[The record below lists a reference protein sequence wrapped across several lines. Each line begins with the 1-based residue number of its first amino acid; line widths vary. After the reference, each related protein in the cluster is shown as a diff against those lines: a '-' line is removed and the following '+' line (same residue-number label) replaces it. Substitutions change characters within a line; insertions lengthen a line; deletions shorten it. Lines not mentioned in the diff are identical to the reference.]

1 MNDWSLICE
10 YIALIILLII
20 ALFMHGSKSTADFR
34 KQRIYFYTSLML
46 SALSILCNIT
56 CVFVTENI
64 ASYGVTLAIILNS
77 LYFFITWAMVTAIV
91 YYLFLRLL
99 EFDYH
104 TVSLT
109 RAKYLL
115 LTIFFFF
122 SLLLVLNLS
131 TGILFYFNE
140 AGVYC
145 RGPFNSFS
153 YVLPLADVILLL
165 IFYVR
170 HRRHVGI
177 ATEKVLFV
185 AAPISLLLIIMQV
198 EYPNQLLNGIMCA
211 IVNLIMFISYGS
223 DYEDRDLASGLDNRH
238 SFMNEF
244 FYRTEKRQSYQVIMI
259 QLRHLARIIRFFKR
273 SGYNSIIFQ
282 LGNIL
287 RRLSESGMAF
297 RYSEDTFALIFTDA
311 NPKQC
316 SIRLQHLLECLK
328 LPMSMG
334 QHETNLSFSIV
345 DFRYDGQPWSVE
357 DIITYLNNTLHTAA
371 KTDTELIPF
380 TEQHF
385 YNHRR
390 REHLLKSMRSA
401 LAEGRFSV
409 WYQPIYY
416 HSSGKFESAEA
427 LLRMTGKT
435 NALISPADFI
445 PIAEETGLLDELLEF
460 LLESVCRLLQ
470 SGKIKDLNTVS
481 INLPIREVAE
491 NNLKERF
498 DVILHKYGIS
508 PGRIKLEITE
518 RDIEENGEQA
528 LSSIQSLVDTGY
540 RFMLDDFGTGYS
552 NLRRVLT
559 LPLESVKLDRSLV
572 LLLEDEGP
580 KRQIIKDN
588 VIPLLKTLGQNI
600 VAEGVETKKLADI
613 LIECG
618 VDRIQGF
625 YYAKPMPE
633 NELYEWYRNQMQ

>member
-1 MNDWSLICE
+1 MNDWSLVCE

-34 KQRIYFYTSLML
+34 KQRVYFYASLAL
-46 SALSILCNIT
+46 SALSILFNIT
-56 CVFVTENI
+56 CVFVLENI
-64 ASYGVTLAIILNS
+64 SYYGITLAVILNS
-77 LYFFITWAMVTAIV
+77 LYFFVTWAMVTAII

-104 TVSLT
+104 TVSLS
-109 RAKYLL
+109 RAKFLL
-115 LTIFFFF
+115 LTIFLFF
-122 SLLLVLNLS
+122 SLLLVVNLS

-145 RGPFNSFS
+145 RGSFNSFS
-153 YVLPLADVILLL
+153 YVLPVADVALLL
-165 IFYVR
+165 IFYVL

-185 AAPISLLLIIMQV
+185 AAPISLLLIVIQI
-198 EYPNQLLNGIMCA
+198 EFPDQLLNGIICA
-211 IVNLIMFISYGS
+211 LVNLIMFISYRS

-238 SFMNEF
+238 SFTNEF

-273 SGYNSIIFQ
+273 SGYNTIIFQ

-287 RRLSESGMAF
+287 RRLAETGMAF
-297 RYSEDTFALIFTDA
+297 RYSEDTFALIFPDA
-311 NPKQC
+311 NPDQC
-316 SIRLQHLLECLK
+316 NIRLQHLVERLK
-328 LPMSMG
+328 RPINMG
-334 QHETNLSFSIV
+334 QHEANLSFSV
-345 DFRYDGQPWSVE
+345 VEFRYDGQPWSVE
-357 DIITYLNNTLHTAA
+357 DIITYLNNTLHAA
-371 KTDTELIPF
+371 IKADTELVPF

-385 YNHRR
+385 YNHQR
-390 REHLLKSMRSA
+390 REHILKSMRSA

-416 HSSGKFESAEA
+416 HNSGKFESAEA

-435 NALISPADFI
+435 NTPISPADFI

-460 LLESVCRLLQ
+460 LVESVCRLLQ
-470 SGKIKDLNTVS
+470 SGKIKDLDTVS

-508 PGRIKLEITE
+508 PRRIKLEITE

-528 LSSIQSLVDTGY
+528 LTSIQSLVDAGY

-552 NLRRVLT
+552 NLYRVLT

-572 LLLEDEGP
+572 LLLEEEGE
-580 KRQIIKDN
+580 KQRIIKDN
-588 VIPLLKTLGQNI
+588 VIPLFKTLGQNI
-600 VAEGVETKKLADI
+600 VAEGVETKKLADNV
-613 LIECG
+613 IECG

-633 NELYEWYRNQMQ
+633 SELYNWYKEH